1 MKDLKL
7 RNVSKKISSTELKS
21 FMNEFALKLPESYIK
36 FILKNNGGYPEI
48 SAYDNPYEDGFTIQ
62 CFNRISPVHETILEI
77 LEKKEVN
84 SARSTIETHQRLE
97 KNLPDHLY
105 PFGLDVGG
113 NDFCI
118 SMKEDDF
125 GAIYRFFMDGTA
137 DEPIYITDSFENF
150 VNALEDPAIYDED

>member
-7 RNVSKKISSTELKS
+7 KKVSEKISPIQLKS
-21 FMNEFALKLPESYIK
+21 FMNEFELKLPESYIK

-48 SAYDNPYEDGFTIQ
+48 SAYDNPYEDGFIIQ

-77 LEKKEVN
+77 LEKEEVN
-84 SARSTIETHQRLE
+84 SARNTIETHQRLE
-97 KNLPDHLY
+97 KNLPTYLY

-118 SMKEDDF
+118 SMKDDDF

-137 DEPIYITDSFENF
+137 DKPIYITNSFENF
-150 VNALEDPAIYDED
+150 VNALKDPDIYE